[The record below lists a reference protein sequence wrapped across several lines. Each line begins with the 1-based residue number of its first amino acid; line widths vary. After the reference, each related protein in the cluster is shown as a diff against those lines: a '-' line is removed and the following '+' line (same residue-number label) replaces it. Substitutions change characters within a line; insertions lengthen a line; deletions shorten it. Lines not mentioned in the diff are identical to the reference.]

1 MARTSAAKRPAPLL
15 DPRDRD
21 ALLDAGNRVLLEGL
35 GVDNALEFLRLIG
48 GGRGRFEDIRRP
60 WAGLSADE
68 ALAELRRSG
77 LA

>member
-1 MARTSAAKRPAPLL
+1 MPRASAAKQPAPLL

-21 ALLDAGNRVLLEGL
+21 ALLDAGHRVLLEGL
-35 GVDNALEFLRLIG
+35 GPENALEFLRLVG
-48 GGRGRFEDIRRP
+48 GGRDRFEDIRRQ
-60 WAGLSADE
+60 WAGLTMDE